1 MALFTNNEMLFFC
14 SALIGGESYWRYNTK
29 YTYFFHYSWLKQ
41 IRRSVDNGVQSDDF
55 LGTFRVPLKDIPA
68 TGLDTWFDLY
78 EDKRSKIKVQ
88 GQCHL
93 RLELAFKQGSFTD
106 QLDCAES
113 EQCSLE
119 DFHSVV
125 TQIYKHAVTQTTK
138 QVPVPYSLS
147 IIK

>member
-1 MALFTNNEMLFFC
+1 MLHRYFC
-14 SALIGGESYWRYNTK
+14 
-29 YTYFFHYSWLKQ
+29 SWLKQ

-138 QVPVPYSLS
+138 QVPLPYNHHIFQWLS
-147 IIK
+147 ILMSHHSNST